1 MTASRQASVR
11 NRLEGFDMRISKVTE
26 GETLRVSPEGR
37 PDIAAGAPE
46 AAGFRDML
54 PNG

>member
-1 MTASRQASVR
+1 MTASRQASVH
-11 NRLEGFDMRISKVTE
+11 NRLEGFDMKISKVTE
-26 GETLRVSPEGR
+26 GEMLRVSPEGW
-37 PDIAAGAPE
+37 PDIAGAPE